1 MPSVCLLYNPSYG
14 VLNFAEA
21 LLAHF
26 GATACQ
32 KFGAVFARHTCSE
45 GTGAAKANSGRSQT
59 DA

>member
-1 MPSVCLLYNPSYG
+1 LLYNPSYG

-45 GTGAAKANSGRSQT
+45 GTAAAKANSGRSQT